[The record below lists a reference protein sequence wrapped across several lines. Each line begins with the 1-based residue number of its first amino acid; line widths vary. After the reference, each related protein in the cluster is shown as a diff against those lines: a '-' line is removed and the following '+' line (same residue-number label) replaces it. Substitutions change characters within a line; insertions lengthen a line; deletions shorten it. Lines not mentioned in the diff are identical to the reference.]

1 MKDYNEL
8 FSLPDLKQAKS
19 RQKQDVRVDYTFELP
34 EETKG
39 IGNHKKFYLRT
50 YGCQA
55 NFRDGETIVGLL
67 MAMGFEET
75 LEVENADL
83 ILLNTCAIR
92 ENAENKVFGEIG
104 NLKHLKVKNPDLIM
118 GVCGCMAQEES
129 VVHKILAK
137 HDHIDLI
144 FGTHNIHRVPIL
156 VHHAMFSKE
165 KTVEVYSK
173 EGDIIENL
181 PDHRFGDVKAWV
193 NIMYGC
199 DKFCTYCIVPY
210 TRGKERSRVMS
221 DILEEVVKLKQD
233 GFKEVT
239 LLGQNVNAYGKDL
252 KIEEGFASLL
262 EKVALTGIE
271 RVRFMTSHPW
281 DFSSNMIDVIAKYD
295 NIMPSIHLPMQSG
308 NDDVLKL
315 MGRRYTSDQY
325 RALFDELKAKIKH
338 CSFSTDII
346 VGFPNETDEQFEDTM
361 DMVEYCKFDQ
371 VYSFIYSPRAFT
383 PAESFDDNIS
393 MEVKKQR
400 LARLNEKIKEH
411 AYYNNAKYVNQVV
424 EVLVDGPSKK
434 DKSIYSGYTP
444 QNKLVN
450 FKADNVQSGDVVSV
464 TITQA
469 KSWFLLGE
477 SLNGHIEK

>member
-8 FSLPDLKQAKS
+8 FSLPNLKQAKS

-75 LEVENADL
+75 LEVDNADL

-325 RALFDELKAKIKH
+325 RALFDELKAKVKH

-361 DMVEYCKFDQ
+361 NMVEYCKFDQ

-450 FKADNVQSGDVVSV
+450 FKADNVKSGDVVSV

>member
-281 DFSSNMIDVIAKYD
+281 DFSLHMIDVIAKYD

-450 FKADNVQSGDVVSV
+450 FKADNVKSGDVVSV

>member
-1 MKDYNEL
+1 MKDYNDL

-75 LEVENADL
+75 LEVDNADL

-221 DILEEVVKLKQD
+221 DILEEVVKLKQN

-281 DFSSNMIDVIAKYD
+281 DFSLHMIDVIAKYD

-325 RALFDELKAKIKH
+325 KALFDELKAKIKH

-361 DMVEYCKFDQ
+361 NMVEYCKFDQ

-469 KSWFLLGE
+469 KSWYLLGE

>member
-281 DFSSNMIDVIAKYD
+281 DFSLHMIDVIAKYD

-315 MGRRYTSDQY
+315 MGRRYTSAQY
-325 RALFDELKAKIKH
+325 KALFDELKAKIKH

-469 KSWFLLGE
+469 KSWYLLGE

>member
-1 MKDYNEL
+1 MKEIFD
-8 FSLPDLKQAKS
+8 LPDLKQAKS
-19 RQKQDVRVDYTFELP
+19 RQKQEVRVDYTFTLP
-34 EETKG
+34 EQTKG
-39 IGNHKKFYLRT
+39 LGNHKKFYLRT

-55 NFRDGETIVGLL
+55 NVRDGEMIAGLL
-67 MAMGFEET
+67 VAMGFEET
-75 LEVENADL
+75 LHVEEADL

-104 NLKHLKVKNPDLIM
+104 NLKHLKIKNPDLIM

-129 VVHKILAK
+129 VVNKILEK
-137 HDHIDLI
+137 YHHIDLI
-144 FGTHNIHRVPIL
+144 FGTHNIHRLPML

-210 TRGKERSRVMS
+210 TRGKERSRLLV
-221 DILEEVVKLKQD
+221 DILDEVKHLKDQ
-233 GFKEVT
+233 GFKEIT

-252 KIEEGFASLL
+252 KTGDNFAVLL
-262 EKVALTGIE
+262 EEVAKIGVD

-281 DFSSNMIDVIAKYD
+281 DFTSNMIDIIAKYD
-295 NIMPSIHLPMQSG
+295 NIMPAIHLPMQSG
-308 NDDVLKL
+308 NNDVLKL
-315 MGRRYTSDQY
+315 MGRRYSIEQY
-325 RALFDELKAKIKH
+325 KALFDELKQKIKN

-346 VGFPNETDEQFEDTM
+346 VGFPNETDSQFQDTI
-361 DMVEYCKFDQ
+361 DMVDYCEFDQ
-371 VYSFIYSPRAFT
+371 VYSFIYSPRDFT
-383 PAESFDDNIS
+383 PAASFSDNIE
-393 MEVKKQR
+393 MDTKKSR
-400 LARLNEKIKEH
+400 LAMLNEKIKH
-411 AYYNNAKYVNQVV
+411 YAYQNNQKFVDQIVD
-424 EVLVDGPSKK
+424 VLVDGPSKK
-434 DKSIYSGYTP
+434 DKLVYSGYTP

-450 FKADNVQSGDVVSV
+450 FKGNDLRSGQFVRVLV
-464 TITQA
+464 TEA

-477 SLNGHIEK
+477 LQEPTIEKE